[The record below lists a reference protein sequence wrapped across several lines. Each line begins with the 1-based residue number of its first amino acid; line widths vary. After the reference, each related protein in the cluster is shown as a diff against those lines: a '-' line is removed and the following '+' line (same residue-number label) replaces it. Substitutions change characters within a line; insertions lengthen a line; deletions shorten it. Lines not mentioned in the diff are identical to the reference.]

1 MASIKKNISFN
12 VIKTVCTILF
22 PIVSYSYASRII
34 GITNIGKVNYSLSIV
49 NYFVLLAALG
59 ITTYG
64 IREGSKLRNDKEKIT
79 EFVSELFSI
88 NLISTVASYL
98 LFAVLVFTIEKLQL
112 YIKLILIQSLLI
124 AATTLGVEWVY
135 NIFEDFKYMAIRS
148 ILVQIVSLLGLVI
161 FVKTESDIIIYALIL
176 TMSKTGSYLFGLFY
190 VRRYVKIHFVLSGCL
205 VRHLRPIFVLLGINI
220 AQTIYTNSDTTMIGI
235 FNSDTNVGLYTSA
248 VNVYLGV
255 KSIIYA
261 IINVYAPRISFEKQ
275 AAEDS
280 AILARRNQLYQI
292 LLLFAIPACV
302 GLFMVSKDVIVAYGS
317 EASYLSYIPL
327 RILSIALVFS
337 TFAGYKSSSY
347 LIIENRE
354 NDVLRAMC
362 ISAALNVVLNFWFIP
377 HFKQDGAAMTTLI
390 SEFTMWFLNTLSIRD
405 LPKKDIKTNK
415 RVYIEVVIGAVAVLL
430 CCLVCGL
437 VFNNL
442 WIRLI
447 GSILSSVFIYG
458 IILLVTKNEFLYKMI
473 CGLLHRN

>member
-88 NLISTVASYL
+88 NLISTVVSYL
-98 LFAVLVFTIEKLQL
+98 LLAVLVFTIEKLQP

-176 TMSKTGSYLFGLFY
+176 TMSKTGSYLFGMFY

-275 AAEDS
+275 TAEDS
-280 AILARRNQLYQI
+280 AVLARRNQLYQI

-362 ISAALNVVLNFWFIP
+362 ISAALNVILNFWFIP

-458 IILLVTKNEFLYKMI
+458 FILLVTKNEFLYKII